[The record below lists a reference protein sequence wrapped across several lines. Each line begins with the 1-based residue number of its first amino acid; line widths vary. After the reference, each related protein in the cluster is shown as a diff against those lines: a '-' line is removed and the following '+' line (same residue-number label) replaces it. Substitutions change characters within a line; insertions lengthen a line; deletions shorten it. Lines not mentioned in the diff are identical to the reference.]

1 MAMRTY
7 YLTLLSLIFALYAV
21 HTHAQK
27 NRKLTGHET
36 TITE

>member
-1 MAMRTY
+1 MAMKTY
-7 YLTLLSLIFALYAV
+7 YPTLLSLIFVLYAG